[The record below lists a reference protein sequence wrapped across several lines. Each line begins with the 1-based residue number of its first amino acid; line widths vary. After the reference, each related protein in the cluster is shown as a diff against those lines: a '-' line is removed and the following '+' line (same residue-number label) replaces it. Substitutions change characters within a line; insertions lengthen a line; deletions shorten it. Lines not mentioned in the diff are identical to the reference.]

1 MRASS
6 LEGEIMAEKTLAQF
20 ADEHYKWIEFVGWAG
35 NRTQIENLGRIG
47 SEIGELINECRGE
60 DALSENF
67 DEELADVI
75 LASITAIKESQY
87 PDAFE
92 DQEIGIIAKRCYE
105 SDYYPELEVRAFPTI
120 FGAVSYGFVVIGNAI
135 NEHNR
140 RGNQKIAVHRIHEII
155 NYFLAVA
162 RKADINVND
171 AMIEKMAKNQIK
183 GNRGRKK

>member
-1 MRASS
+1 M
-6 LEGEIMAEKTLAQF
+6 EQMTLLQI
-20 ADEHYKWIEFVGWAG
+20 ADQHYKWIESVGWARK
-35 NRTQIENLGRIG
+35 RTPIENLGRIG

-75 LASITAIKESQY
+75 LASITAIKESQH

-92 DQEIGIIAKRCYE
+92 NCELWIVAKRCYE
-105 SDYYPELEVRAFPTI
+105 SNYFPELEVRAFPTI

-135 NEHNR
+135 NEDNR

-162 RKADINVND
+162 HKAGVNIND